1 MNYKDKKLAI
11 LGCGKSG
18 IAASR
23 LAISKGACVDL
34 FDTGSSGDL
43 ERKAESLSKEGIDVF
58 LGEGGICGNPNS
70 YELVVVS
77 PGISL
82 DWDIVKP
89 FRSAG
94 KKIISE
100 IEFSYSFCNSEIV
113 GVTGTNGKTTTVE
126 LIGKI
131 LEGCGR
137 TVAVGGNHGRPFA
150 DIIIEDKNY
159 STIVLEISSF
169 QLEAINEFCPHIA
182 VWTNFAADHLDRYS
196 SIDEYRDAKLN
207 IFINQTDEDWAIVNG
222 LEKPNGL
229 KAQTVTFSAY
239 NELSEL

>member
-1 MNYKDKKLAI
+1 MNYKDKRLAV

-23 LAISKGACVDL
+23 LAIDKGANVNL
-34 FDTGSSGDL
+34 FDTGFSDDL
-43 ERKAESLSKEGIDVF
+43 VNKADVLSEEGIKVYIGD
-58 LGEGGICGNPNS
+58 EGICQDPAT
-70 YELVVVS
+70 YELVIIS

-82 DWDIVKP
+82 DWEIVKP
-89 FRSAG
+89 FREAG
-94 KKIISE
+94 ITIISE
-100 IEFSYSFCNSEIV
+100 IEFAYAFCESEIV

-150 DIIIEDKNY
+150 DIISEDKEY

-169 QLEAINEFCPHIA
+169 QM
-182 VWTNFAADHLDRYS
+182 
-196 SIDEYRDAKLN
+196 
-207 IFINQTDEDWAIVNG
+207 
-222 LEKPNGL
+222 
-229 KAQTVTFSAY
+229 
-239 NELSEL
+239 